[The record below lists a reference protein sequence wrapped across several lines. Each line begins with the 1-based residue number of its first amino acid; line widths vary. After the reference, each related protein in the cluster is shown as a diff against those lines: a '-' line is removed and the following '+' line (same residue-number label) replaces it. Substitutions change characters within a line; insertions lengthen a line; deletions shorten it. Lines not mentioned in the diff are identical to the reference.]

1 VIPFFEPG
9 VPVEYELIRSLTT
22 VAKPARKKLGVLN
35 TDARMMGGFDQ
46 RSMQS
51 AQQQPIVQELSKQY
65 EIVSVSAAT
74 PIDTEKLD
82 VLLAVQPSSMS
93 PEEMVNFTDAVKSGL
108 PTAIF
113 EDPMVALE
121 SMPGTGEPKQA
132 GGPMAMFGGGGPQPK
147 GDILPLW
154 RTLGLDIPRQ
164 PGPMGLQS
172 PDLCWHEY
180 NPYPVLAETS
190 EATDLWVFAREEAP
204 GADGAFSS
212 ESEISKGLKEV
223 MFLYAGAIR
232 AAPESERNVEVLPLV
247 KTGAKAGTLS
257 KSDLDLIERSGLSQ
271 ATELRMR
278 RGENAAEQILAV
290 LVEGKPSAEKKEGE
304 RPIKA
309 VYVADVDCLTRTF
322 VDLRN
327 RPPMLEEIKFQFQNI
342 TFVLNAID
350 VLAGETNYPQ
360 IRRHV
365 PSFSTLRLVEEQAD
379 IARQEEAT
387 KRSEFSKN
395 FNEAIAK
402 AEEENSKAERDF
414 KDRIEKLSKDGMLDA
429 SKFQDLQQLQIEAA
443 MRQQNTAKRFKVE
456 KDRLQRERDTGI
468 RNARREADE
477 AIAKIQ
483 NYYKLLAVFVPP
495 IPPLLVGIIV
505 MVSRRL
511 REREGISKNRLK

>member
-1 VIPFFEPG
+1 
-9 VPVEYELIRSLTT
+9 
-22 VAKPARKKLGVLN
+22 
-35 TDARMMGGFDQ
+35 
-46 RSMQS
+46 
-51 AQQQPIVQELSKQY
+51 
-65 EIVSVSAAT
+65 
-74 PIDTEKLD
+74 
-82 VLLAVQPSSMS
+82 
-93 PEEMVNFTDAVKSGL
+93 
-108 PTAIF
+108 
-113 EDPMVALE
+113 
-121 SMPGTGEPKQA
+121 
-132 GGPMAMFGGGGPQPK
+132 
-147 GDILPLW
+147 
-154 RTLGLDIPRQ
+154 
-164 PGPMGLQS
+164 
-172 PDLCWHEY
+172 
-180 NPYPVLAETS
+180 
-190 EATDLWVFAREEAP
+190 
-204 GADGAFSS
+204 
-212 ESEISKGLKEV
+212 
-223 MFLYAGAIR
+223 
-232 AAPESERNVEVLPLV
+232 
-247 KTGAKAGTLS
+247 
-257 KSDLDLIERSGLSQ
+257 
-271 ATELRMR
+271 MR

-290 LVEGKPSAEKKEGE
+290 LVEGKQSAEKKEGE
-304 RPIKA
+304 KPIKA

-414 KDRIEKLSKDGMLDA
+414 KDRIEKLFKDGMLDA